1 MVSRLALDSNLYGA
15 YTIPSTTIV
24 GSPLRASTTLDRTA
38 LVSPTVGTTGG
49 YYRLLRDSALPTIVA
64 DPQHVSTILDQQ
76 AELRRIQAEKDRLAS
91 EHAFIRAST
100 TGVHEE
106 NQKLRQVVAEQAGAV
121 NSAQYEV
128 LAHQAQSQK
137 AEQEKRVVV
146 DVNQSLQ
153 QRIAALEQENQRLR
167 GSVVELQ
174 ARSVDWE
181 NLRRSNEV
189 LSADNANLRKRVD
202 ELSVHIADADALR
215 NKIVLITQENERVAR
230 LYQDRIGEIDGL
242 RRQVVELQGRL
253 VDWENLRRSN
263 EVLSADNANLRKR
276 VDELSVHIAD
286 AEALRNKIVLITQE
300 NERVARLYQDRIGE
314 IDGLRRQVVELQ
326 GRLVDWENLRRSNEV
341 LSADNA
347 NLRKRVDELS
357 VHIADADA
365 LRNKIV
371 LITQENERVARLYQD
386 RVGEIDGL
394 RRQVV
399 ELQGRLVDWENL
411 RRSNE
416 VLSADNANLRKR
428 VDELSVHITDA
439 EALRNKIVLITQ
451 ENERV
456 ARLYQ
461 DRLAE
466 IDSLRKNAVDSE
478 GLRN

>member
-76 AELRRIQAEKDRLAS
+76 AELRRINAEKDRLAS

-106 NQKLRQVVAEQAGAV
+106 NQKLRQVLAEQAGQV

-137 AEQEKRVVV
+137 HEQEKRVVV

-153 QRIAALEQENQRLR
+153 QRIASLEQENQRLR

-189 LSADNANLRKRVD
+189 LSADNQNLRKRID
-202 ELSVHIADADALR
+202 ELSVHI
-215 NKIVLITQENERVAR
+215 
-230 LYQDRIGEIDGL
+230 
-242 RRQVVELQGRL
+242 
-253 VDWENLRRSN
+253 S
-263 EVLSADNANLRKR
+263 
-276 VDELSVHIAD
+276 D
-286 AEALRNKIVLITQE
+286 AE
-300 NERVARLYQDRIGE
+300 G
-314 IDGLRRQVVELQ
+314 
-326 GRLVDWENLRRSNEV
+326 
-341 LSADNA
+341 
-347 NLRKRVDELS
+347 
-357 VHIADADA
+357 
-365 LRNKIV
+365 
-371 LITQENERVARLYQD
+371 
-386 RVGEIDGL
+386 
-394 RRQVV
+394 
-399 ELQGRLVDWENL
+399 
-411 RRSNE
+411 
-416 VLSADNANLRKR
+416 
-428 VDELSVHITDA
+428 
-439 EALRNKIVLITQ
+439 LRNKIVLITQ

-466 IDSLRKNAVDSE
+466 IDSLRKNVVDSE
-478 GLRN
+478 GLRNRIVLLTQENERVARLYQDRLGEIDALRKQFADHSLNVSDYEGLRNRNALLVEENNRLRSDIVSRSAYVHPGYVSGSYPYSTVQHTSDPLWNSGLWGKYLSNNGTTLLTNNQAKI